1 MIIDIQDNGLFLE
14 MVSGGAIA
22 FLHSS
27 HIQNKFL
34 GHPGTL
40 GYRPGQEIC
49 VKYFGRDPVTGQL
62 QVSRKALM
70 VPPLGESL
78 EHQSENNGQQ
88 QKPHWKE
95 TRSRR
100 MPWWEEEEE
109 EKGQHS
115 KLRTRSHSKKRTR
128 QWWEKSS
135 VDNEVDT
142 NDAGNELNG
151 HY

>member
-14 MVSGGAIA
+14 MVPGGTFA

-49 VKYFGRDPVTGQL
+49 VKYFGKDPVTGQL

-70 VPPLGESL
+70 VPPLSESL
-78 EHQSENNGQQ
+78 DDPSEENGRQQ
-88 QKPHWKE
+88 QKKIKPVWKGAQNSKSHWWEKE
-95 TRSRR
+95 REDENDD
-100 MPWWEEEEE
+100 EEEEE
-109 EKGQHS
+109 EGRYYRQRTKSYS
-115 KLRTRSHSKKRTR
+115 KQISKDK
-128 QWWEKSS
+128 WWEDSC
-135 VDNEVDT
+135 
-142 NDAGNELNG
+142 G
-151 HY
+151 